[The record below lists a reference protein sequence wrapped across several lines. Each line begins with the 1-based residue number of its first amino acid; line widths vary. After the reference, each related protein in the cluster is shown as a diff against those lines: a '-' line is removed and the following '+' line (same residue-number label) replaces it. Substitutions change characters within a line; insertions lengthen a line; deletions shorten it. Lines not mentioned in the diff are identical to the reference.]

1 MIPLTA
7 EDPRSD
13 PGPPP
18 VFTSLDGP
26 LTRAAQV
33 GATGLAV
40 LLLGVVLAAPL
51 LVLIGLVA
59 AAGPAIALPV
69 AYGRRLR
76 AMRTGF
82 TAGRGA

>member
-7 EDPRSD
+7 EDSRAPQ
-13 PGPPP
+13 GPPP

-26 LTRAAQV
+26 LNRATQV
-33 GATGLAV
+33 GAAGLGV
-40 LLLGVVLAAPL
+40 LLLGAVLAAPL
-51 LVLIGLVA
+51 LVLVGLVA
-59 AAGPAIALPV
+59 AAGPAIALPI

-82 TAGRGA
+82 TAGPGA